1 VTHSTVLS
9 LLCSG
14 VVLCAQSRM
23 SDAPSL
29 QTGTVL
35 CSGRYHVQEEIN
47 SELVDMKLSLVT
59 KLKLLDCLQGE
70 VPPLFITVWTA

>member
-1 VTHSTVLS
+1 
-9 LLCSG
+9 
-14 VVLCAQSRM
+14 M

-29 QTGTVL
+29 QTGPVL
-35 CSGRYHVQEEIN
+35 CSGRYHVQEDIN